1 MAVAHSRGVLTRA
14 SGQDTTRSNRSEVKP
29 MSKRLMRSAPVNG
42 YAVGY
47 GKPPQDSQFRPGQS
61 GNPAGRSKGVRNLA
75 TDVRRALKLPV
86 KVRAGGR
93 SRQMSTQAGMLMMLR
108 DKALNGDARALDRL
122 LELANRFNNEPAP
135 EVAQTLSDDD
145 REILAA
151 YAAEIAASITSTG
164 PRTPDANGAST
175 CEGDRDESLTNER
188 VRRLCGAAAH

>member
-175 CEGDRDESLTNER
+175 CEGDRDESLTNGR

>member
-1 MAVAHSRGVLTRA
+1 
-14 SGQDTTRSNRSEVKP
+14 
-29 MSKRLMRSAPVNG
+29 MSKRLRRSAPTNGNAEG

-122 LELANRFNNEPAP
+122 LELANRFNNEAAP

-175 CEGDRDESLTNER
+175 CEGDRDESLTNGR

>member
-1 MAVAHSRGVLTRA
+1 M
-14 SGQDTTRSNRSEVKP
+14 KP

-151 YAAEIAASITSTG
+151 YAAEIAASITPAG
-164 PRTPDANGAST
+164 QRTPDANGAST
-175 CEGDRDESLTNER
+175 CEGDRDESLTNGR

>member
-1 MAVAHSRGVLTRA
+1 M
-14 SGQDTTRSNRSEVKP
+14 SNRL
-29 MSKRLMRSAPVNG
+29 RRSAATNGNAEG

-47 GKPPQDSQFRPGQS
+47 GKPPQHGQFRPGQS

-122 LELANRFNNEPAP
+122 LELANR
-135 EVAQTLSDDD
+135 
-145 REILAA
+145 
-151 YAAEIAASITSTG
+151 
-164 PRTPDANGAST
+164 
-175 CEGDRDESLTNER
+175 
-188 VRRLCGAAAH
+188 

>member
-1 MAVAHSRGVLTRA
+1 
-14 SGQDTTRSNRSEVKP
+14 

-151 YAAEIAASITSTG
+151 YAAEIAASTAQ
-164 PRTPDANGAST
+164 RTPQADGAST
-175 CEGDRDESLTNER
+175 CEGDRDESLTNGR
-188 VRRLCGAAAH
+188 VRRPCGAAAH